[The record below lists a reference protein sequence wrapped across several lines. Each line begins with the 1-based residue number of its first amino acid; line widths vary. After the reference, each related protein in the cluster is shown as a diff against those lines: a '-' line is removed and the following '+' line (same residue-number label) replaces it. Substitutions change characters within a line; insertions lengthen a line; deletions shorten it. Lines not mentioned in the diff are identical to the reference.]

1 LELGRA
7 SKEGSKKE
15 RKRNIP
21 TSPRQKQNPKNKPP
35 PLFIYR
41 NLLVDDKKVGF
52 Y

>member
-15 RKRNIP
+15 RG
-21 TSPRQKQNPKNKPP
+21 TSQLPQDKSKTLKTNPP
-35 PLFIYR
+35 PLFIYH